1 MDAKQ
6 MISMKVS
13 MLSSQATRMK
23 LIQEI
28 IVRLVCVEGG
38 LVAAQGV
45 ELAEVQDAKTGQE
58 VLLAAVQRSKV
69 GTGAALEP
77 GIRIA

>member
-28 IVRLVCVEGG
+28 IVQLVCVEGG
-38 LVAAQGV
+38 LVVAQGV
-45 ELAEVQDAKTGQE
+45 ELAVVKDAKTGQE

-77 GIRIA
+77 GIQIA